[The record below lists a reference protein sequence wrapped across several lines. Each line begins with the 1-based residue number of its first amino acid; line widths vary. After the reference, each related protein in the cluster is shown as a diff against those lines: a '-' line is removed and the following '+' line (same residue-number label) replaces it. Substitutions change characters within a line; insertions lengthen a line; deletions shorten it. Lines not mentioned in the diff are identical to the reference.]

1 LIDTDLS
8 IGESD
13 VGSVGI
19 AFVLDRFRSILPTL
33 KILSCSKN
41 NMQDIPRIFQ
51 QLNDLQ
57 SLDLSKNQIEN
68 CWNLPYL
75 PKLIALDLS
84 ENKLNFFP
92 DFLQKS
98 TLIKILHLNKN
109 EFLRNIPDWIHELP
123 LLKYLDISRTGI
135 ESLPVEFKRLTNLRR
150 FCIAHTPLQKKI
162 EGIEEDNRNQNKNR
176 DKTQL
181 LRLDLSTLNFPDSFK
196 KAFYIDGCYEVYL

>member
-1 LIDTDLS
+1 MIDIEEKLKNINELWFSGKKLSFITRRNSSMLPYFNQLSRLTDLS

-33 KILSCSKN
+33 KILSCSEN

-68 CWNLPYL
+68 CWNLPYS
-75 PKLIALDLS
+75 PKLLNLDLS
-84 ENKLNFFP
+84 ENKLNFFQ

-98 TLIKILHLNKN
+98 TLIESLYLNKN
-109 EFLRNIPDWIHELP
+109 EFLRNIPDWIHKLP
-123 LLKYLDISRTGI
+123 LLKYLYIFRTGI
-135 ESLPVEFKRLTNLRR
+135 ESLPVEFIIKLIL
-150 FCIAHTPLQKKI
+150 
-162 EGIEEDNRNQNKNR
+162 
-176 DKTQL
+176 
-181 LRLDLSTLNFPDSFK
+181 
-196 KAFYIDGCYEVYL
+196 